1 MSLTKKQNGGGRLII
16 CSYRDWGQVWSQGVV
31 FLGRKNVTQ
40 KLLVVRN
47 TSIPASISEF
57 CLP

>member
-1 MSLTKKQNGGGRLII
+1 MSLTKKQNGGGWLII
-16 CSYRDWGQVWSQGVV
+16 CSYRDWGQVWSQGVL
-31 FLGRKNVTQ
+31 FWGRKNVTR

-47 TSIPASISEF
+47 TSIPTSISEF